1 LSFCSERVF
10 WDSSDDPGGKGP
22 CGNRRDAQ
30 RIRLRRSGKA
40 RHRSPL
46 DTEVEVDLTDSIE
59 VILASCMATLREFRA
74 ASPEVTYGRAN
85 YHLSK
90 M

>member
-1 LSFCSERVF
+1 
-10 WDSSDDPGGKGP
+10 
-22 CGNRRDAQ
+22 
-30 RIRLRRSGKA
+30 
-40 RHRSPL
+40 
-46 DTEVEVDLTDSIE
+46 
-59 VILASCMATLREFRA
+59 MATLREFRA